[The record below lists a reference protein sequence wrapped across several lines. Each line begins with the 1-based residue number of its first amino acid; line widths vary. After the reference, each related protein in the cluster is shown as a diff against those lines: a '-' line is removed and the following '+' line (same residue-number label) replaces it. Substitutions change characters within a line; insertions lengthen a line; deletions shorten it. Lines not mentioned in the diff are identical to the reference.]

1 MQDHRVFFCLCPK
14 FSIHRCFRS
23 LPQKLDG
30 GGGRT
35 QVHRLPFLSIRLIM
49 PMLHVCAYP
58 GCGKAVAYS
67 AHYCPEHQKKIDALR
82 AQRYGKHAT
91 TENATARGYTGK
103 WRRAAKEFLRANPL
117 CAECLRRGITR
128 AATDVDHIIPWN
140 NLGQRDMRLFW
151 DRSNWQAL
159 CHECQRGER

>member
-1 MQDHRVFFCLCPK
+1 
-14 FSIHRCFRS
+14 
-23 LPQKLDG
+23 
-30 GGGRT
+30 
-35 QVHRLPFLSIRLIM
+35 M
-49 PMLHVCAYP
+49 PLLHICSYP
-58 GCGKAVAYS
+58 GCSKAVAYS
-67 AHYCPEHQKKIDALR
+67 AHYCPEHQKKVDALR
-82 AQRYGKHAT
+82 AQQYGKHAT

-159 CHECQRGER
+159 CHECHSRKTARERAARRKMSD